1 MELSEYLERGESAR
15 LFPALS
21 ETQKEGRTLSI
32 LLACMASVRE
42 LRETLLESADQRL
55 GKRTKFHAFTEVV
68 LKSDDEK
75 ERDRPDG
82 LLIIEK
88 QSGEWRALVEAKVGK
103 AQLTSEQV
111 ERYVRLAKAHKI
123 DAVITVSNQFTP
135 TPKHHP
141 CAPKQQLLKNVD
153 LFHWSWSY
161 VLSRAHLLSVREDVA
176 DDDQFYILKELSRF
190 LAHPSAGVTSF
201 TSMNPEWK
209 TAVSTIRSE
218 GKLQKSSDDA
228 QHTIRAWH
236 EESQDLA
243 LKLTMK
249 LEVPVRVKI
258 SKRHRD
264 EPKIRFQEDLAALC
278 DDEQLV
284 CEYEIPDAVD
294 DMRVVANIRSRT
306 IVVSMGLKAPLD
318 RVSIS
323 ARVNWLL
330 RQFST
335 DDVGSFFISASWL
348 GRAQSTQKS
357 VEELLRDPK
366 AIQADN
372 PKLTPT
378 KFEVRYVNECG
389 QRFSGQRTFIEEVE
403 KAAPHFYREV
413 GQHLR
418 PWMAQAPKV
427 KEDESPLED
436 VANSVEGE
444 EAT

>member
-1 MELSEYLERGESAR
+1 MDLPEYLERGEPAR

-32 LLACMASVRE
+32 FLACMASVRE
-42 LRETLLESADQRL
+42 LRGTLLESTGQRL

-68 LKSDDEK
+68 LKSDTET

-82 LLIIEK
+82 LLVVEK

-103 AQLTSEQV
+103 SYLTSDQV

-141 CAPKQQLLKNVD
+141 CAPKQQLLKSVD

-161 VLSRAHLLSVREDVA
+161 VLSRAHLLTVEEDVE
-176 DDDQFYILKELSRF
+176 DDDQFYILRELSRF
-190 LAHPSAGVTSF
+190 LAHPSAGVSSF
-201 TSMNPEWK
+201 TSMNSEWK
-209 TAVSTIRSE
+209 SAVSTIRSE
-218 GKLQKSSDDA
+218 GKLAKSSDDA
-228 QHTIRAWH
+228 QRTIQAWH

-258 SKRHRD
+258 SKRHKD
-264 EPKIRFQEDLAALC
+264 DPKVRFQDDIATLC
-278 DDEQLV
+278 ESEQLI
-284 CEYEIPDAVD
+284 CEYGIPDAAD
-294 DMRVVANIRSRT
+294 DMRLVANIRSRT
-306 IVVSMGLKAPLD
+306 IVVSMSLKAPTD
-318 RVSIS
+318 RVSTS

-335 DDVGSFFISASWL
+335 EDARSFFICAFWP
-348 GRAQSTQKS
+348 GRAHPTQKS

-378 KFEVRYVNECG
+378 RFEVRYVNECG
-389 QRFSGQRTFIEEVE
+389 VRFSGQRTFIEEVE
-403 KAAPHFYREV
+403 KSAPHFYREV

-418 PWMAQAPKV
+418 SWSPQAPKV
-427 KEDESPLED
+427 KEDDAALED
-436 VANSVEGE
+436 IADTMKDGT
-444 EAT
+444 AG